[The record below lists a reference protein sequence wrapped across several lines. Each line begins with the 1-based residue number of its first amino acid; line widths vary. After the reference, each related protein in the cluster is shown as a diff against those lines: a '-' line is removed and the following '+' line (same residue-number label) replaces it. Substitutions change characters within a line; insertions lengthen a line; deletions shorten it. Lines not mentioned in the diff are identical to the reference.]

1 MGITGWH
8 SRAHVLRAIY
18 EGVVFGHMTHV
29 ERISKFRDMPETIRL
44 TGGAAQS
51 EVWVQI
57 FADIFQTPVEIPD
70 GTELGALGAAIAASV
85 AVGSHSSYE
94 DAIKAMVR
102 FSRIQKPDEGREAV
116 YRDKYERYK
125 TILGAL
131 EPIWKEI
138 G

>member
-1 MGITGWH
+1 
-8 SRAHVLRAIY
+8 
-18 EGVVFGHMTHV
+18 MTHI
-29 ERISKFRDMPETIRL
+29 ERLLKFRDMPKTIRL

-51 EVWVQI
+51 EVWTQI
-57 FADIFQTPVEIPD
+57 FSDIFQTPVEIPD

-85 AVGSHSSYE
+85 AVGSHKSYE
-94 DAIKAMVR
+94 DAIRAMVR
-102 FSRIQKPDEGREAV
+102 FSRVQEPDKGRKEV

>member
-1 MGITGWH
+1 M
-8 SRAHVLRAIY
+8 
-18 EGVVFGHMTHV
+18 
-29 ERISKFRDMPETIRL
+29 

-85 AVGSHSSYE
+85 AVKSHRSYE

-102 FSRIQKPDEGREAV
+102 FSRIQEPDKGQEAV
-116 YRDKYERYK
+116 YRDKYKRYK
-125 TILGAL
+125 TVLGAL